1 LLVTVM
7 GDALALG
14 ALALFSCNV
23 FIVRAA
29 SARLE
34 QGLGFL
40 IALAAN
46 VVVVGLA
53 VLEQVFVSGVRPATG
68 SAVLLFMVG
77 GILSSYLG
85 RRGYFR
91 SVETMGPSRAA
102 GFQVTNP
109 VFALVFAWLFL
120 QETLTPLALGA
131 LAVVVLGLLLTSQV
145 PGYETASR
153 TSSRSMPLAFVGPA
167 LGAAACY
174 GLGNVAR
181 GAAVDE
187 WREPLVGGFLGAV
200 TGILAYLL
208 VAVPVRRLVADL
220 RSADRR
226 GIWLWSL
233 AGAVTIAGQVAVIA
247 STTYIPIAV
256 AVAISSAMP
265 MVVIPVSVL
274 LLDNAE
280 RVTRRTVAGAA
291 LVVGGVG
298 VMVLT

>member
-1 LLVTVM
+1 M

-14 ALALFSCNV
+14 ALAFFSCNV

-29 SARLE
+29 SARIE

-40 IALAAN
+40 IALAGN
-46 VVVVGLA
+46 VVVAGLA
-53 VLEQVFVSGVRPATG
+53 VLGHVLVSGVRPATG

-77 GILSSYLG
+77 GLLSSYLG

-102 GFQVTNP
+102 GVQVTNP
-109 VFALVFAWLFL
+109 VFALLFAWLFL
-120 QETLTPLALGA
+120 QETLSPVALGA
-131 LAVVVLGLLLTSQV
+131 LAVVVLGLWLTSQV
-145 PGYETASR
+145 PGDETGTR
-153 TSSRSMPLAFVGPA
+153 TSSHTMPLALVGPA
-167 LGAAACY
+167 LGAAVCY

-181 GAAVDE
+181 GAAVDD

-208 VAVPVRRLVADL
+208 VGVPVRRLVADL
-220 RSADRR
+220 QAADRR

-233 AGAVTIAGQVAVIA
+233 AGALTIAGQVAVIA
-247 STTYIPIAV
+247 ATTYIPIAV

-265 MVVIPVSVL
+265 IVVIPMSVL
-274 LLDNAE
+274 LLGKAD

-291 LVVGGVG
+291 LVVGGV
-298 VMVLT
+298 VSMVLT